1 MLLTADAREPLVIV
15 KAGSAAKLALQSTCR
30 DITPGC
36 HMRSSHW
43 IALSPSGN
51 VPTLLIDDLVTTPSA
66 LVEPP
71 PPRKEVGRPRP
82 LRALEAVTRSRA
94 ATYDRPRHLTKGRP

>member
-36 HMRSSHW
+36 HMSSSHW
-43 IALSPSGN
+43 IVLSPSGD

-66 LVEPP
+66 LVEHPP
-71 PPRKEVGRPRP
+71 PPPPPPPPAKRSGTLVHFGRWKR
-82 LRALEAVTRSRA
+82 
-94 ATYDRPRHLTKGRP
+94 